1 MNESAERIE
10 VVFDP
15 ITKSAMLIR
24 GDKVELLHGP
34 FANTRKARQAAL
46 AHIKRLSGSGDD
58 PPAN

>member
-1 MNESAERIE
+1 MKESAERVE

-34 FANTRKARQAAL
+34 FENTRTARQAAL
-46 AHIKRLSGSGDD
+46 AHIMLLRGSDGE
-58 PPAN
+58 PPEG